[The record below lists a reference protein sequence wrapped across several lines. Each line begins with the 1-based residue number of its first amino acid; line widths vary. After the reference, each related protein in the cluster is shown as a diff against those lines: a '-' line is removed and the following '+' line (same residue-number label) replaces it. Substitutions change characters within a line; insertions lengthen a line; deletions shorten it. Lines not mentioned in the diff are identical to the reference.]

1 MVAGELNV
9 SMMAGTCSMLLYVA
23 SLANAN
29 RTYAEAQGGI
39 YTYYR
44 ACMFSLFLL
53 LRRGA
58 GSGVFVC
65 PQVCPQVVDN

>member
-9 SMMAGTCSMLLYVA
+9 SMVAGMCSMLLYVA

-29 RTYAEAQGGI
+29 RTYAEAAGGI

-44 ACMFSLFLL
+44 ACMFSLFCSW
-53 LRRGA
+53 G
-58 GSGVFVC
+58 GVVTVSGFVC